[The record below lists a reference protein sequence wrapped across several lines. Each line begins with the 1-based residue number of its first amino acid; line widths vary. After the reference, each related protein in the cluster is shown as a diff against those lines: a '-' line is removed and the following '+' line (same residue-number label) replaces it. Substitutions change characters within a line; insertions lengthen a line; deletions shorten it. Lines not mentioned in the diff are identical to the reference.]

1 MKPLS
6 MPAALPVA
14 TEATYTATTTAH
26 TVKPASSLPMLA
38 LIVAIFCLPFALAIG
53 LYFAGW
59 QPTRVIPHGTLIQPP
74 LPLPADALQT
84 ADGTPLP
91 TAELHGRWWLL
102 LAGNGPCDTACL
114 HRAAQMR
121 QVHVALNKDMGR
133 LKRLVLTTDVADSG
147 ATVLRSMQPD
157 LVVATLD
164 GSWRRVLDAGTG
176 MQIYLI
182 DPQARVMMRYA
193 DSADAA
199 SIRADLAR
207 LLRYSW
213 AG

>member
-1 MKPLS
+1 MKPPPI
-6 MPAALPVA
+6 PAALPGA
-14 TEATYTATTTAH
+14 TEATRTVTTTAH
-26 TVKPASSLPMLA
+26 PAKPASSLPMLT
-38 LIVAIFCLPFALAIG
+38 LIILIFCLPFALAIG

-59 QPTRVIPHGTLIQPP
+59 QPARIIPNGTLIQPP
-74 LPLPADALQT
+74 LPLPVEALQT
-84 ADGTPLP
+84 ADGTPLL

-121 QVHVALNKDMGR
+121 QVHVTLNKDMGR
-133 LKRLVLTTDVADSG
+133 LKRLVLTTDVAGSG

-164 GSWRRVLDAGTG
+164 GPWRRALDAGAG
-176 MQIYLI
+176 MQVYLI
-182 DPQARVMMRYA
+182 DPQARVVMRYA

-199 SIRADLAR
+199 AIRADVAR